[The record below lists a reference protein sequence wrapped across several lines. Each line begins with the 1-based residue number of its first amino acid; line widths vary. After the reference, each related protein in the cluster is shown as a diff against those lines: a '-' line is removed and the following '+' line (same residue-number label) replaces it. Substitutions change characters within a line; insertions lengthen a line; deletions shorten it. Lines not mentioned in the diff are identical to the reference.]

1 MWLDL
6 RGRKALKALQEQ
18 QTTLETAQK
27 LVKSDFAIL
36 ETNWELML
44 DKINAAIARLNART
58 KAAERASAPE
68 NDDHPP
74 VDTKVSPPT
83 AAIGTHARMQEMR
96 NRRGVLSR

>member
-18 QTTLETAQK
+18 QTDLEVAQK

-44 DKINAAIARLNART
+44 DKINTAISRLNART
-58 KAAERASAPE
+58 KAAERASASESDDLPE
-68 NDDHPP
+68 GNT
-74 VDTKVSPPT
+74 VASPLS
-83 AAIGTHARMQEMR
+83 GTHAKMQAMR
-96 NRRGVLSR
+96 NRRHGLLSG